1 MNKNLIVS
9 FLKPELQLK
18 FVEEIRFN
26 LINKD
31 GHKISPILNDE
42 LVITKK
48 ALKNDEIRLNFNI
61 PLSLWLLKSQIDVK

>member
-1 MNKNLIVS
+1 M
-9 FLKPELQLK
+9 K
-18 FVEEIRFN
+18 FVEEIRFS

-48 ALKNDEIRLNFNI
+48 ALRNDEIRLNFNI
-61 PLSLWLLKSQIDVK
+61 PLSLWLLKNQMEEVFIYFLA